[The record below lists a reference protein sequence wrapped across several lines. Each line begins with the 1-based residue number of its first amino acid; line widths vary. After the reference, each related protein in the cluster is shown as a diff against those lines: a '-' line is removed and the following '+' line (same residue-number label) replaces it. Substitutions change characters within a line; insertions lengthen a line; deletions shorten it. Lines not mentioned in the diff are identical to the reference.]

1 MDTLLK
7 ELIDRLAVRK
17 KNEMA
22 YFMRYQDEESKELLL
37 ISSGKMMELDY
48 LIHEL
53 KALQK
58 QKSKHK
64 NY

>member
-1 MDTLLK
+1 MDVLLK
-7 ELIDRLAVRK
+7 TLIDKLVIRK

-22 YFMRYQDEESKELLL
+22 YFKRYQDEDNKELLL

-48 LIHEL
+48 LIQEL

>member
-1 MDTLLK
+1 MDVLLK
-7 ELIDRLAVRK
+7 TLIDKLVIRK

-22 YFMRYQDEESKELLL
+22 YFKRYQDEDNKELLL

-48 LIHEL
+48 LIQEL

-64 NY
+64 N